1 MQQRQDDGEQGG
13 FWPTQASVAPAGER
27 RLHRVFVTRNT
38 EYHVRKDICVAVRDR
53 KSGDWLRGHLAVKQR
68 VEGSLR
74 FDKRGAIEATDALP
88 DVGQSL
94 FFHAQGRDLVTS
106 PVLSVERPQQETVT
120 RYPF

>member
-1 MQQRQDDGEQGG
+1 MQQHHPGDGNDSV
-13 FWPTQASVAPAGER
+13 WPTTASVPKASER

-68 VEGSLR
+68 VEGSLK
-74 FDKRGAIEATDALP
+74 FDNRGAIEATDTLP
-88 DVGQSL
+88 NVGQSL

-106 PVLSVERPQQETVT
+106 PVLAVERPPQDMVT